1 MSSVADILNQFYPS
15 YRNYYTPSARQAKAA
30 LDIMRCKTESLG
42 AHVYECEECGH
53 KSISYNS

>member
-1 MSSVADILNQFYPS
+1 MSSVADILNQFYSS
-15 YRNYYTPSARQAKAA
+15 YKNRYTPSVQQAKAA
-30 LDIMRCKTESLG
+30 KDIMRCKTAALG